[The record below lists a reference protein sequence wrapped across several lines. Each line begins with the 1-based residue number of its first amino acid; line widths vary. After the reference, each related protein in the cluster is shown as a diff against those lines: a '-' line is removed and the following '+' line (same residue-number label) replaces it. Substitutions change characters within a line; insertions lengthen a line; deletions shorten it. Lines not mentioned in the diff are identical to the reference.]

1 MIIAIVTE
9 GPLLPPPPPDP
20 WWESLPAESTSPK
33 PHQMGLLRGR
43 SGITWPRPIPCQ
55 GGRLWENHTTQ
66 PPLPASL
73 HASHALYT
81 FTAANS
87 FTTTYQQCWPVSKP
101 PCPQCQQTPKSTQP
115 RRQRPTTQ
123 TWSKPQHH
131 CRPSPQRDRHR
142 TTVQTSTYSPG
153 TSSYQQ
159 VPMKTPQCTLCHP
172 HCRPNRF
179 HALVASH
186 GHPNGTNLKQENGSL
201 ESSSLRF
208 KLNRSRSSDWG
219 GMKGLPLANRWP
231 YTDGSVGLVTSGE
244 SAKLFQKHLNS
255 FRMDGLIWVRFSYI
269 TSWTEQTSFNNFNQL
284 S

>member
-1 MIIAIVTE
+1 
-9 GPLLPPPPPDP
+9 
-20 WWESLPAESTSPK
+20 
-33 PHQMGLLRGR
+33 MGLLRGR
-43 SGITWPRPIPCQ
+43 SGISWPRPIPCQ

-66 PPLPASL
+66 PPLLRAYTPATPSIRSQQPT
-73 HASHALYT
+73 ASQLPTSSADRCPNPPALS
-81 FTAANS
+81 ANRLPS
-87 FTTTYQQCWPVSKP
+87 PRS
-101 PCPQCQQTPKSTQP
+101 P

-131 CRPSPQRDRHR
+131 CRPSPQRDQHR

-186 GHPNGTNLKQENGSL
+186 GHPNGTNLKQEIGSL

-244 SAKLFQKHLNS
+244 SAMLF
-255 FRMDGLIWVRFSYI
+255 
-269 TSWTEQTSFNNFNQL
+269 
-284 S
+284 